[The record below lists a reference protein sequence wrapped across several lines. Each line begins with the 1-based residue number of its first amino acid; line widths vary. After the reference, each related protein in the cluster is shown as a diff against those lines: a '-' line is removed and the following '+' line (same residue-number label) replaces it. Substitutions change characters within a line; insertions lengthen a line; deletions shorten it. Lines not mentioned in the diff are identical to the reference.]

1 MGTAFS
7 SNRGDQRRHSVDAI
21 RRLTDADAAEFFRLR
36 REALEREP
44 ASFGESVEEHLKTP
58 LDTIAQRLRGS
69 AENFVYG
76 AFDGPALVATA
87 GFYREQRAKRHHK
100 GTVWGVYVAPDYRGR
115 GVGRAVLTALLESIR
130 ALPDLKNV
138 YLSVTLAAS
147 PAVTAAQ
154 SPARSLYTSLGF
166 RSFGTEPSAL
176 AADGR
181 YFDEEHMVL
190 EL

>member
-7 SNRGDQRRHSVDAI
+7 SNRGDQRSHGVDAI
-21 RRLTDADAAEFFRLR
+21 RRLTETDAAEFFRLR

-58 LDTIAQRLRGS
+58 LATIAQRLRGS

-76 AFDGPALVATA
+76 AFDGPVLVATA
-87 GFYREQRAKRHHK
+87 GFCREQRAKRRHK

-115 GVGRAVLTALLESIR
+115 GVGRAVLAALLDSAG
-130 ALPDLKNV
+130 ALPGLKCI
-138 YLSVTLAAS
+138 YLSVTS
-147 PAVTAAQ
+147 TQ
-154 SPARSLYTSLGF
+154 STARSLYASLGF
-166 RSFGTEPSAL
+166 CSFGTEPSAL
-176 AADGR
+176 AVDGR

-190 EL
+190 EF